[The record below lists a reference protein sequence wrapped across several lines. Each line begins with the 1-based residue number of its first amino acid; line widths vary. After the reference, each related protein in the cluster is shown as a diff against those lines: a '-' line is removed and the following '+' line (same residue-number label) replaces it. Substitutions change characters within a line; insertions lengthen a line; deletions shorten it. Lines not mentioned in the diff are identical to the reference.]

1 MTARAVKTKVSEQ
14 KLWLTKLDRIC
25 RREQVEDER
34 SYTLINQGISNE
46 KCKFVF
52 FFLIFLLFPTFFSFF
67 FSYISLL
74 YL

>member
-52 FFLIFLLFPTFFSFF
+52 FFSYFSFISNF
-67 FSYISLL
+67 F
-74 YL
+74 

>member
-1 MTARAVKTKVSEQ
+1 MRFSNNIEKTSMTARAVKTKVSEQ

-52 FFLIFLLFPTFFSFF
+52 FFSYFSFISNF
-67 FSYISLL
+67 F
-74 YL
+74 